1 MPDISDRDRTTA
13 TAYKAWD
20 NRWSTEQG
28 RADWISPE
36 KDVMDLCGEL
46 KRRKTVNVLDLGCG
60 VGRHALFLAS
70 QGFKVF
76 ATDASP
82 NGLTV
87 TEKVAREAGYQID
100 VRPSL
105 MTSLPY
111 PDNFFDYIVAW
122 NVIYHGTPD
131 IVMRSIGE
139 IRRVLRTGGLFQGTL
154 LSKRDAYYGKGRQID
169 RNTFIL
175 ETDDE
180 EKSHPHFYCSAE
192 ELLLLFRDFEL
203 ISLHLCE
210 QKRQGSFHWNC
221 VLEKLPI
228 E

>member
-1 MPDISDRDRTTA
+1 MPDISDRDRATA

-20 NRWSTEQG
+20 HRWSTEQG

-36 KDVMDLCGEL
+36 KDVIDLCREL
-46 KRRKTVNVLDLGCG
+46 KKRETGSVLDLGCG

-82 NGLTV
+82 NGLAV
-87 TEKVAREAGYQID
+87 TEKTVREAGFQID
-100 VRPSL
+100 ARPSP
-105 MTSLPY
+105 MTRLPY
-111 PDNFFDYIVAW
+111 PDNFFDYILAW

-131 IVMRSIGE
+131 IVMKSVDE
-139 IRRVLRTGGLFQGTL
+139 IQRVLRTGGLFQGTL
-154 LSKRDAYYGKGRQID
+154 LSKRDTYYGKGCQID

-180 EKSHPHFYCSAE
+180 EKNHPHFYCDAK
-192 ELLLLFRDFEL
+192 ELLTLFGDLEI
-203 ISLHLCE
+203 ISLRLYE
-210 QKRQGSFHWNC
+210 QKRPGSFHWNF
-221 VLEKLPI
+221 VVEKLQDQ
-228 E
+228 